1 MAATTFLKIENL
13 VESTL
18 DGAILAGDGTLD
30 VQAGEAANFGAVN
43 FHIVVGDTAQG
54 FEIMTVTNVA
64 GDTMTIAR
72 AAENVGGGAGVALP
86 FDDGTAVR
94 FAITDEYMQNAYD
107 AINGIEDGSSRL
119 TSVTGDTDANLVV
132 GADLDLI
139 LRCDLDGDGANKIAF
154 HNGADTEV
162 GSIDESGN
170 LQIDGEALIGGA
182 AFLRALNDVEIQGT
196 GWLGLTRVDAGD
208 SGPQLSG
215 LKSDAGAIVTDDAV
229 LLSLAGQG
237 HDGANYGT
245 TGARIDFIID
255 GAPAADKMPT
265 DIEFHTA
272 LGAVADDISLAMTIG
287 KDKNLT
293 VVGDVIVTGNT
304 ISNDTGAVIEMTTG
318 TLNTALAGDLTVT
331 GNTISND
338 TGAVIEMTT
347 GTDDVALTGDLG
359 VGGDL
364 TVTGNTISNDTGAV
378 IEMTTGTLNTALA
391 GDLTVTGNTISNDTG
406 AVIEMTTGT
415 LNTALAGDLTVTGN
429 TISNDTGAVIEMTT
443 GTLNTALA
451 GDLTV
456 TGNTISNDTG
466 AVIEMTTGT
475 DDVALTGDLGVG
487 GDLTVTGNTISNDT
501 GAVIE
506 MTTGTLNTALAGDLT
521 VTGNTISNDT
531 GAVIEMDT
539 GTLDASFANDV
550 KLSSDE
556 AKVWIGTDHSARGYL
571 YLFGDNDAD
580 SPILRMYN
588 AANEDGVE
596 DYWTLSPEGAAFHLG
611 PTSDAD
617 EFIFEND
624 GDFIMGGNLT
634 VTGNNISDSGGVAL
648 TFDGAGSMTVATD
661 LTIALGANQDYKFT
675 NIGDGLLIQ
684 GLTAATGAGVSFMTA
699 DGDGT
704 DNCLFQ
710 FWGVGT
716 PGDTANRERL
726 RMGWDA
732 AVSRYNIY
740 TEESGS
746 GVLRPLYLFTEG
758 NEEQLV
764 LNTDGSISISDTIEH
779 GVAII
784 SHDITWDGGATQA
797 CATVADGYV
806 VQDVYIEITTTF
818 DGDAVVTVG
827 DGGTADGFLTDA
839 GINQGVA
846 GYYGQD
852 VSARGAYI
860 ANGDRK
866 IYTGADTVDAFVTET
881 TATQGAA
888 TVYVVI
894 QRLK

>member
-293 VVGDVIVTGNT
+293 VVGDVI
-304 ISNDTGAVIEMTTG
+304 
-318 TLNTALAGDLTVT
+318 
-331 GNTISND
+331 
-338 TGAVIEMTT
+338 
-347 GTDDVALTGDLG
+347 
-359 VGGDL
+359 
-364 TVTGNTISNDTGAV
+364 
-378 IEMTTGTLNTALA
+378 
-391 GDLTVTGNTISNDTG
+391 
-406 AVIEMTTGT
+406 
-415 LNTALAGDLTVTGN
+415 VTGN